1 MQVTKSQEPTIKAKL
16 DVARLTRTQMSMV
29 APRFLA
35 STRTLPMSFATVR
48 SERNTDYWES
58 KSCNK
63 FVTSLSNSSRIK
75 TCCERTHDM
84 SVVAPGYFEKSTH
97 PTSDGEAVGN
107 FMLATF
113 PSVPN
118 Q

>member
-1 MQVTKSQEPTIKAKL
+1 
-16 DVARLTRTQMSMV
+16 
-29 APRFLA
+29 
-35 STRTLPMSFATVR
+35 MSFATVR
-48 SERNTDYWES
+48 SERNTDDWES

-63 FVTSLSNSSRIK
+63 FVTSLSDSSRIE
-75 TCCERTHDM
+75 TCCERTRDNERGR
-84 SVVAPGYFEKSTH
+84 AGDFEKSTH
-97 PTSDGEAVGN
+97 PISDGGAVGN

>member
-1 MQVTKSQEPTIKAKL
+1 MQVTRSQEPTIKAKL
-16 DVARLTRTQMSMV
+16 EVARPTRTQMSMV

-35 STRTLPMSFATVR
+35 SSRTLPMSFATVR

-63 FVTSLSNSSRIK
+63 FVTSLSDSADKDRLRANPR
-75 TCCERTHDM
+75 
-84 SVVAPGYFEKSTH
+84 
-97 PTSDGEAVGN
+97 
-107 FMLATF
+107 
-113 PSVPN
+113 

>member
-1 MQVTKSQEPTIKAKL
+1 
-16 DVARLTRTQMSMV
+16 
-29 APRFLA
+29 
-35 STRTLPMSFATVR
+35 
-48 SERNTDYWES
+48 
-58 KSCNK
+58 
-63 FVTSLSNSSRIK
+63 
-75 TCCERTHDM
+75 M

>member
-1 MQVTKSQEPTIKAKL
+1 
-16 DVARLTRTQMSMV
+16 
-29 APRFLA
+29 
-35 STRTLPMSFATVR
+35 MSFATVR

-63 FVTSLSNSSRIK
+63 FVTSLSDSARIK
-75 TCCERTHDM
+75 TGCERTHDNERGRAGIFREID
-84 SVVAPGYFEKSTH
+84 S